1 MLARANDLPDGL
13 NETLETLLHLR
24 TAVGDRLAGVMKD
37 LDAILGYFKGY
48 EEDQRQRGGAL
59 LSKGVSFFEGLLKF
73 DADKIMQA
81 VEDEIEAFKA
91 KIDAA
96 KQKKDEE
103 V

>member
-48 EEDQRQRGGAL
+48 EED
-59 LSKGVSFFEGLLKF
+59 
-73 DADKIMQA
+73 
-81 VEDEIEAFKA
+81 
-91 KIDAA
+91 
-96 KQKKDEE
+96 
-103 V
+103 